1 MKIAVVG
8 SGISGLV
15 AAHTLGARH
24 EVVLFEAD
32 RRPGGHTHTIDVP
45 GLDTEA
51 GSVAVDTG
59 FIVFN
64 TKTYP
69 SFCRLLDR
77 LGVSAQ
83 SSDMSFSA
91 RSDARDFEYSGS
103 GLNGLYAQRR
113 HFFSV
118 RFHRMVRDILRFYR
132 DARELLSSASEIA
145 LEPYLRSRGYS
156 EAFIADHLLP
166 LTAAVWSSNRRGA
179 REFPARFLVRF
190 FDNHGFLQVRNP
202 PQWLT
207 VRGGSREYVRAI
219 LGSLRGEIRLA
230 SPVES
235 IARTGAGVLVKARAQ
250 DAVRFDHV
258 IVACHADQALKL
270 VTGPTR
276 AEGELLSRF
285 TFQTNQVVLHSD
297 PSVMPRLR
305 RTWSSWNYHLDD
317 DWTDGAAVTYWM
329 NRLQSLSGAR
339 QYFVTLNRTS
349 TIRPEHTIASAT
361 YSHPVF
367 TPAALEAQAEH
378 DALINHQGLSYCG
391 AYWRNGFHE
400 DGVVSAMRASTP
412 LGATL

>member
-1 MKIAVVG
+1 MRIAIVG

-15 AAHTLGARH
+15 AAHTLGPRH

-45 GLDTEA
+45 TET
-51 GSVAVDTG
+51 GTMPVDTG

-64 TKTYP
+64 KKTYP
-69 SFCRLLDR
+69 SFCRLLDG
-77 LGVSAQ
+77 LGVRAQ
-83 SSDMSFSA
+83 GSDMSFSA
-91 RSDARDFEYSGS
+91 RSDTRDFEYSGT

-113 HFFSV
+113 HFFSA
-118 RFHRMVRDILRFYR
+118 RFHRMVRDIFRFYR
-132 DARELLSSASEIA
+132 EARELLASPSEVA
-145 LEPYLRSRGYS
+145 LEPYLRARGYS

-179 REFPARFLVRF
+179 RGFPARFLVRF

-207 VRGGSREYVRAI
+207 VRGGSRQYVRAI
-219 LGSLRGEIRLA
+219 LDQFNGEIRTN

-235 IARTGAGVLVKARAQ
+235 VSRTATGVLVKARGQ
-250 DAVRFDHV
+250 DADRFGHV
-258 IVACHADQALKL
+258 VIACHADQALRL
-270 VTGPTR
+270 VSEPTR
-276 AEGELLSRF
+276 AESEVLSRF
-285 TFQTNQVVLHSD
+285 SFQTNHVVLHSD
-297 PSVMPRLR
+297 PALMPRLR

-329 NRLQSLSGAR
+329 NRLQSLSAPR
-339 QYFVTLNRTS
+339 QYFVTLNRTAG
-349 TIRPEHTIASAT
+349 IRPEHTIAGMT

-367 TPAALEAQAEH
+367 TPSALEAQAEH
-378 DALINHQGLSYCG
+378 DALINHQGVSYCG

-400 DGVVSAMRASTP
+400 DGVVSALRSCAH

>member
-1 MKIAVVG
+1 MRVAVIG

-15 AAHTLGARH
+15 AAHTLGPRH

-32 RRPGGHTHTIDVP
+32 RRPGGHTHTIDVAA
-45 GLDTEA
+45 DA
-51 GSVAVDTG
+51 GPVPVDTG

-77 LGVSAQ
+77 LGVRAQ
-83 SSDMSFSA
+83 ESDMSFSA

-113 HFFSV
+113 HFFSA

-132 DARELLSSASEIA
+132 EARELLTAPSEVA

-156 EAFIADHLLP
+156 DAFISDHLLP

-190 FDNHGFLQVRNP
+190 FENHGFLQLRKP
-202 PQWLT
+202 PRWLT
-207 VRGGSREYVRAI
+207 VRGGSRQYVRAI
-219 LGSLRGEIRLA
+219 LDRFEGQIRTS

-235 IARTGAGVLVKARAQ
+235 VSRTGAGVIVKARGQ
-250 DAVRFDHV
+250 DADRFDHV
-258 IVACHADQALKL
+258 VIACHADQALRL
-270 VTGPTR
+270 VSSPTR
-276 AEGELLSRF
+276 AESELLSRF
-285 TFQTNQVVLHSD
+285 SFQANHVVLHSD
-297 PSVMPRLR
+297 PVVMPRLR

-317 DWTDGAAVTYWM
+317 DWTEGAAVTYWM
-329 NRLQSLSGAR
+329 NRLQSLTAPR
-339 QYFVTLNRTS
+339 QYFVTLNRTGG
-349 TIRPEHTIASAT
+349 IRPEHVIASVT

-367 TPAALEAQAEH
+367 TPEAIAAQAEH
-378 DALINHQGLSYCG
+378 DALVNHEGVSYCG

-400 DGVVSAMRASTP
+400 DGVVSALRACAP

>member
-1 MKIAVVG
+1 MRIAIVG

-24 EVVLFEAD
+24 DVVLFEAD

-45 GLDTEA
+45 DVHADA
-51 GSVAVDTG
+51 GAVPVDTG

-77 LGVSAQ
+77 LGVRAQ

-132 DARELLSSASEIA
+132 DARELLTSSSEMA

-156 EAFIADHLLP
+156 EAFISDHLLP

-190 FDNHGFLQVRNP
+190 FDNHGFLQLRNP

-219 LGSLRGEIRLA
+219 LSGLRGEVRT
-230 SPVES
+230 SCPVES
-235 IARTGAGVLVKARAQ
+235 ISRRPAGIFVKARGQ

-258 IVACHADQALKL
+258 IVACHADQALGL
-270 VTGPTR
+270 LAEPTR

-285 TFQTNQVVLHSD
+285 SFQTNHVVLHSD
-297 PSVMPRLR
+297 PAVMPRLQ

-317 DWTDGAAVTYWM
+317 EWNEGAAVTYWM
-329 NRLQSLSGAR
+329 NRLQSLSGPR
-339 QYFVTLNRTS
+339 QYFVTLNRTAA
-349 TIRPEHTIASAT
+349 IRPEHSIAEVT

-367 TPAALEAQAEH
+367 TPSAVEAQKEH
-378 DALINHQGLSYCG
+378 DALINHHGVSYCG

-400 DGVVSAMRASTP
+400 DGVVSALRASAH